1 VGRVTTTDFDE
12 AAERFWGGEAPAPD
26 EPGYE
31 GENPTQA
38 RLAALR
44 GALVDTDG
52 LDNLPDPVPLIEGIL
67 FRDSLA
73 WIYGKPGSGKSFVG
87 IDWAGC
93 VANGLPWA
101 GVHEVSK
108 GAVLYLVAEG
118 TSGIRK
124 RVRAW
129 EKHTNLRMRG
139 VTFLPIAVQ
148 LLHATERRALELLV
162 EEMRPALIVIDT
174 QARCT
179 VGANE
184 NDNGEMGNVVA
195 AADKL
200 REASGACVLL
210 IHHSGRNGENMR
222 GASAFDGAAT
232 SIIKVTKNEE
242 YVEVHCDKQKDVEDF
257 DTVFLKMTPVLESC
271 VLINRVSSPA
281 EESQLSKTE
290 QRLLDVMHEVFP
302 AEAVSRARMVEVSE
316 MASSTVYRSVA
327 KLERLGY
334 LVKTGSE
341 SRPCWRLSTA
351 TASTQD
357 GDAA

>member
-1 VGRVTTTDFDE
+1 VSTAFDE
-12 AAERFWGGEAPAPD
+12 DFERLFGEEPPPEEPTDGG
-26 EPGYE
+26 GS
-31 GENPTQA
+31 ENPTQA
-38 RLAALR
+38 RLAMLR
-44 GALVDTDG
+44 SALVDTDG
-52 LDNLPDPVPLIEGIL
+52 LDGLPDPVPLIEGVL

-108 GAVLYLVAEG
+108 GTVLYLVAEG

-129 EKHTNLRMRG
+129 ERHTGIPMQG

-148 LLHATERRALELLV
+148 LLHGTDRGALGLLV
-162 EEMRPALIVIDT
+162 QEMRPAFIVIDT

-184 NDNGEMGNVVA
+184 NDNGEMGEVVA
-195 AADKL
+195 AADQL

-257 DTVFLKMTPVLESC
+257 DSVFLKMQPVLESC
-271 VLINRVSSPA
+271 VLINRVASPA
-281 EESQLSKTE
+281 EENQLSKTE
-290 QRLLDVMHEVFP
+290 QRILDVMHDVFP
-302 AEAVSRARMVEVSE
+302 TEAVSRARLVDISE
-316 MASSTVYRSVA
+316 LASSTVYRAVA

-341 SRPCWRLSTA
+341 TRPSWRLSSA
-351 TASTQD
+351 TASAQA

>member
-1 VGRVTTTDFDE
+1 MTTTDFDE
-12 AAERFWGGEAPAPD
+12 AAARFWGDEEPRYD
-26 EPGYE
+26 EPSLN

-44 GALVDTDG
+44 AALVDTSG
-52 LDNLPDPVPLIEGIL
+52 LDGLPDPVPLIEGVL

-108 GAVLYLVAEG
+108 GTVLYLVAEG

-129 EKHTNLRMRG
+129 ERHTGIPMQG

-148 LLHATERRALELLV
+148 LLHGTDRGALGLLV
-162 EEMRPALIVIDT
+162 QEMRPAFIVIDT

-184 NDNGEMGNVVA
+184 NDNGEMGQVVA
-195 AADKL
+195 AADQL

-257 DTVFLKMTPVLESC
+257 DSVFLKMQPVLESC
-271 VLINRVSSPA
+271 VLINRTASPV
-281 EESQLSKTE
+281 EENQLSKTE
-290 QRLLDVMHEVFP
+290 QKILDVMHEVFP
-302 AEAVSRARMVEVSE
+302 NESVSRARLVEVSE
-316 MASSTVYRSVA
+316 VASSSVYRSVA

-341 SRPCWRLSTA
+341 SRPTWRLSTA
-351 TASTQD
+351 TASAQD

>member
-1 VGRVTTTDFDE
+1 MTTTDFDE
-12 AAERFWGGEAPAPD
+12 AAARFWGEEEEPPPDDTAGEPS
-26 EPGYE
+26 
-31 GENPTQA
+31 ENPTQV
-38 RLAALR
+38 RLAKLKA
-44 GALVDTDG
+44 ALVDTDG
-52 LDNLPDPVPLIEGIL
+52 LDGLPDPVPLIDGIL

-101 GVHEVSK
+101 LREVSR
-108 GAVLYLVAEG
+108 GTVLYLVAEG
-118 TSGIRK
+118 TSGIRR

-129 EKHTNLRMRG
+129 ERNTGVAMSG

-148 LLHATERRALELLV
+148 LLHGTDIAALTLLA
-162 EEMRPALIVIDT
+162 EEMQPTLIVIDT

-179 VGANE
+179 VGSNE

-195 AADKL
+195 AADQL
-200 REASGACVLL
+200 REATGSCVLM

-232 SIIKVTKNEE
+232 SIVKVIKNDD

-257 DTVFLKMTPVLESC
+257 ETVFLKMRPVLESV
-271 VLINRVSSPA
+271 VLDNRLGQLGDDDKLTKNDEAILTVMREAFANSHASRSQIIAASEVPTSSG
-281 EESQLSKTE
+281 
-290 QRLLDVMHEVFP
+290 
-302 AEAVSRARMVEVSE
+302 
-316 MASSTVYRSVA
+316 YRSIG
-327 KLERLGY
+327 KLERLG
-334 LVKTGSE
+334 LLRQVGTEKQPRWALPGVTVRESE
-341 SRPCWRLSTA
+341 
-351 TASTQD
+351 

>member
-1 VGRVTTTDFDE
+1 MTTTDFDE
-12 AAERFWGGEAPAPD
+12 AAARFFGEEEPPD
-26 EPGYE
+26 DGAY
-31 GENPTQA
+31 GDDTSENPTQA

-44 GALVDTDG
+44 NALVDTDG
-52 LDNLPDPVPLIEGIL
+52 LDGLPDPVPLVEGIL

-93 VANGLPWA
+93 VANGLPW
-101 GVHEVSK
+101 GVHEVSTGK
-108 GAVLYLVAEG
+108 VLYLVAEG
-118 TSGIRK
+118 TAGIRR

-129 EKHTNLRMRG
+129 ERHTGTRMRD

-148 LLHATERRALELLV
+148 LLQPLDLRALELLV
-162 EEMRPALIVIDT
+162 QETRPTLIVVDT

-184 NDNGEMGNVVA
+184 NDNGEMGTVVA

-200 REASGACVLL
+200 REASGACVLM

-232 SIIKVTKNEE
+232 SIIKVVKNDD
-242 YVEVHCDKQKDVEDF
+242 YVEVYCDKQKDVEDF
-257 DTVFLKMTPVLESC
+257 ETVFLKMQPVLESC
-271 VLINRVSSPA
+271 VLINRTINPA
-281 EESQLSKTE
+281 DEDRLSKTE
-290 QRLLDVMHEVFP
+290 QRVLDVMHEVFR
-302 AEAVSRARMVEVSE
+302 AESVSRARLVEVAD
-316 MASSTVYRSVA
+316 MASSSVYRAVA
-327 KLERLGY
+327 KLERLGH

-341 SRPCWRLSTA
+341 SRPSWRLSSA
-351 TASTQD
+351 TASSQE

>member
-1 VGRVTTTDFDE
+1 MTTTDFDE
-12 AAERFWGGEAPAPD
+12 AAARFWGDDGGAHD
-26 EPGYE
+26 EPDPG

-44 GALVDTDG
+44 SALVDTDG
-52 LDNLPDPVPLIEGIL
+52 LDGLPDPVPLVEGIL

-108 GAVLYLVAEG
+108 GSVLYLVAEG
-118 TSGIRK
+118 TSGIRR

-129 EKHTNLRMRG
+129 ERHTGIRMHD

-148 LLHATERRALELLV
+148 LLHGTDLRALELLV
-162 EEMRPALIVIDT
+162 QETRPALIVIDT

-184 NDNGEMGNVVA
+184 NDNGEMGNVVN
-195 AADKL
+195 AADEL
-200 REASGACVLL
+200 RKASGSCVLL

-232 SIIKVTKNEE
+232 SIIKVTKNDE

-257 DTVFLKMTPVLESC
+257 DTVFLKMQPVLESC
-271 VLINRVSSPA
+271 VLINRTSSPA
-281 EESQLSKTE
+281 EENQLSRTE
-290 QRLLDVMHEVFP
+290 QRVLDVMHEVFP
-302 AEAVSRARMVEVSE
+302 NESVSRARLVEVSE

-327 KLERLGY
+327 KLERLGF

-341 SRPCWRLSTA
+341 SRPCWRLSSA
-351 TASTQD
+351 TASAQD

>member
-1 VGRVTTTDFDE
+1 MTTTDFDE
-12 AAERFWGGEAPAPD
+12 AAARFWGAEAPAD
-26 EPGYE
+26 EELGPG
-31 GENPTQA
+31 GENPIQA
-38 RLAALR
+38 RLSMLR
-44 GALVDTDG
+44 SALVDTAG
-52 LDNLPDPVPLIEGIL
+52 LDDLPDPVPLIEGIL

-108 GAVLYLVAEG
+108 GDVLYLVAEG
-118 TSGIRK
+118 TSGVRR

-129 EKHTNLRMRG
+129 EKHTGIRMNK

-148 LLHATERRALELLV
+148 LLNGNDRRALELLV
-162 EEMRPALIVIDT
+162 QEMRPALIVIDT

-195 AADKL
+195 AADHL

-242 YVEVHCDKQKDVEDF
+242 YVEVQCDKQKDVEDF
-257 DTVFLKMTPVLESC
+257 DTVFLKMQPVLESC
-271 VLINRVSSPA
+271 VLVNRVTGPG
-281 EESQLSKTE
+281 EENQLTKTE

-302 AEAVSRARMVEVSE
+302 AEAVSRARLVEV
-316 MASSTVYRSVA
+316 ADIGSSTVYRAVA

-341 SRPCWRLSTA
+341 SRPTWRLSTA
-351 TASTQD
+351 TASERES
-357 GDAA
+357 DAA

>member
-1 VGRVTTTDFDE
+1 VSTAFDE
-12 AAERFWGGEAPAPD
+12 DFERLFGEEPPD
-26 EPGYE
+26 EPPDQDG
-31 GENPTQA
+31 GPNGNPVQN
-38 RLAALR
+38 RLATLQAAR
-44 GALVDTDG
+44 VDTDG
-52 LDNLPDPVPLIEGIL
+52 LDDLPDPVPLVEGIL

-108 GAVLYLVAEG
+108 GTVLYLVAEG
-118 TSGIRK
+118 TSGIRR

-129 EKHTNLRMRG
+129 ERHTGIRMRG

-148 LLHATERRALELLV
+148 LLHGTDLRALELLV
-162 EEMRPALIVIDT
+162 EEMRPVLIVIDT

-184 NDNGEMGNVVA
+184 NDNGEMGQVVS
-195 AADKL
+195 AADAL
-200 REASGACVLL
+200 RTASGACVLM

-242 YVEVHCDKQKDVEDF
+242 YVEVQCDKQKDVEDF
-257 DTVFLKMTPVLESC
+257 DAVFLKMQPVLESC
-271 VLINRVSSPA
+271 VLINRTASPA
-281 EESQLSKTE
+281 EENQLSKTE
-290 QRLLDVMHEVFP
+290 QRILDVMHEVFP
-302 AEAVSRARMVEVSE
+302 NEAVARARLVEVSE
-316 MASSTVYRSVA
+316 VASSTVYRSVA

-341 SRPCWRLSTA
+341 SRPAWRLSTA
-351 TASTQD
+351 TASTRSD
-357 GDAA
+357 DST

>member
-1 VGRVTTTDFDE
+1 MSTAFDE
-12 AAERFWGGEAPAPD
+12 DFERLFGEEPPPEEPTGQEGPGG
-26 EPGYE
+26 
-31 GENPTQA
+31 NPVQD
-38 RLAALR
+38 RLAILR
-44 GALVDTDG
+44 AARVDTDG
-52 LDNLPDPVPLIEGIL
+52 LDDLPDPVPLIEGIL

-108 GAVLYLVAEG
+108 GTVLYLVAEG
-118 TSGIRK
+118 TSGIRR

-129 EKHTNLRMRG
+129 ERHTSIRMG
-139 VTFLPIAVQ
+139 DVTFLPIAVQ
-148 LLHATERRALELLV
+148 LLHGTDLRALELLV
-162 EEMRPALIVIDT
+162 QEMRPALIVIDT

-184 NDNGEMGNVVA
+184 NDNGEMGEVVA
-195 AADKL
+195 AADQL
-200 REASGACVLL
+200 RAASGACVLL

-242 YVEVHCDKQKDVEDF
+242 YVEVQCDKQKDVEDF
-257 DTVFLKMTPVLESC
+257 DAVFLKMQPVLESC
-271 VLINRVSSPA
+271 VLINRTASPA
-281 EESQLSKTE
+281 EENQLSKTE
-290 QRLLDVMHEVFP
+290 QRILDVMHDVFST
-302 AEAVSRARMVEVSE
+302 EAVSRARLVDISE
-316 MASSTVYRSVA
+316 LASSTVYRAVA

-341 SRPCWRLSTA
+341 TRPSWRLSSA
-351 TASTQD
+351 TASAQA

>member
-1 VGRVTTTDFDE
+1 MSTAFDE
-12 AAERFWGGEAPAPD
+12 DFERLFGEEPPPEEPPD
-26 EPGYE
+26 GNG

-52 LDNLPDPVPLIEGIL
+52 LDNLPDPVPLIEGVL

-108 GAVLYLVAEG
+108 GTVLYLVAEG

-129 EKHTNLRMRG
+129 ERHTGIPMKD

-148 LLHATERRALELLV
+148 LLHGTDRGALELLV
-162 EEMRPALIVIDT
+162 QEMRPAFIVIDT

-184 NDNGEMGNVVA
+184 NDNGEMGQVVA
-195 AADKL
+195 AADHL

-242 YVEVHCDKQKDVEDF
+242 YVEVQCDKQKDVEDF
-257 DTVFLKMTPVLESC
+257 DTVLLKMQPVLESC
-271 VLINRVSSPA
+271 VLINRVASPA
-281 EESQLSKTE
+281 EENQLSKTE
-290 QRLLDVMHEVFP
+290 QRILDVMHDVFP
-302 AEAVSRARMVEVSE
+302 NEAVSRARLVDVSE
-316 MASSTVYRSVA
+316 MASSTVYRAVA

-341 SRPCWRLSTA
+341 SRPNWRLSTA
-351 TASTQD
+351 TASEQD

>member
-1 VGRVTTTDFDE
+1 MTTTDFDE
-12 AAERFWGGEAPAPD
+12 AAARFWGDEEPGYD
-26 EPGYE
+26 EPGAN

-38 RLAALR
+38 RLAVLR
-44 GALVDTDG
+44 AALVNTDG
-52 LDNLPDPVPLIEGIL
+52 LDGLPDPVPLIEGIL

-108 GAVLYLVAEG
+108 GTVLYLVAEG
-118 TSGIRK
+118 TSGIRR

-129 EKHTNLRMRG
+129 ERHTGIRMHD

-148 LLHATERRALELLV
+148 LLHGTDLRALELLV
-162 EEMRPALIVIDT
+162 QEMRPALIVIDT

-184 NDNGEMGNVVA
+184 NDNGEMGNVVG
-195 AADKL
+195 AADQL
-200 REASGACVLL
+200 RATSGACVLM

-232 SIIKVTKNEE
+232 SVIKVTKNED
-242 YVEVHCDKQKDVEDF
+242 YVEVQCDKQKDVEDF
-257 DTVFLKMTPVLESC
+257 DAVFLKMQPVLESC
-271 VLINRVSSPA
+271 VLINRTANPA
-281 EESQLSKTE
+281 EENQLSKTE
-290 QRLLDVMHEVFP
+290 QKILDVMHEVFP
-302 AEAVSRARMVEVSE
+302 NEAISRARLVEVSE
-316 MASSTVYRSVA
+316 VASSTAYRSVA

-341 SRPCWRLSTA
+341 SRPTWRLSSA
-351 TASTQD
+351 TASTRGD
-357 GDAA
+357 DAA